1 MIKTGAF
8 REDLFYRLNVFSLH
22 LPPLRERR
30 EDIPFLIEHFLEK
43 SGKDLTVS
51 HRAMQ
56 LILGYGWP
64 GNIRE
69 LQNVIERAAVFA
81 DKTIEAAHLPA
92 ALTAELSSVDGGSEH
107 AGSLDERLAGIEKGM
122 IIEAITRA
130 GGIQTRA
137 AQHLGIN
144 PRSLWHRIKKYQ
156 IDVATLKNP

>member
-1 MIKTGAF
+1 
-8 REDLFYRLNVFSLH
+8 
-22 LPPLRERR
+22 
-30 EDIPFLIEHFLEK
+30 
-43 SGKDLTVS
+43 
-51 HRAMQ
+51 MQ

-92 ALTAELSSVDGGSEH
+92 ALTAEPSSPDGGSEH
-107 AGSLDERLAGIEKGM
+107 AGSLDVRLDEIEKGI

-137 AQHLGIN
+137 AQLLGIN
-144 PRSLWHRIKKYQ
+144 PRSLWHRVKKHN
-156 IDVATLKNP
+156 IDVSSLKNP